1 MQSHDRTAPETTR
14 DMILQLVA
22 YIKQMNYQANQANT
36 NWSELLALLAR
47 KPHSLQGWDIRAS
60 NALAALA

>member
-36 NWSELLALLAR
+36 NWSELLGVLEKANKLCV
-47 KPHSLQGWDIRAS
+47 PIV
-60 NALAALA
+60 NALRDK